1 MAELNYNER
10 SWGIDL
16 ISEITVYLVGKKTN
30 ISRASG
36 EYTIK
41 SNSTRLFPD
50 VLLHGHSGL
59 LMGWE
64 LKMPDTKITNNELI
78 ENARKKADLLN
89 LDSFLLWN
97 AVNAVLYVKRDSAF
111 EIIKTWDTSYG
122 GIIKDRISVEINKEL
137 WLKSL
142 HEILKDID
150 SFITNKAVIQKPLI
164 ESFSSSQIIDVILK
178 HNDIDSNSIRQ
189 ACIRN
194 ARLNAEV
201 NIWWQEAQ
209 LEYCNSDKFQIL
221 AKLAVVGWINKII
234 FAHILTPFRNEAM
247 AVYGLDYQ
255 TTLSQA
261 NSVFQNISNTC
272 DFYNI
277 FRPALASNYIS
288 DDTWSEILELNSL
301 LQNLEIVNI
310 GQDFLQDLLQNSIY
324 KANRKLAGQYA
335 TPTFL
340 ARLLASLT
348 IMDKTSSVYDPC
360 CGTGTII
367 RSAYDLKVNIG
378 ISPQEAIRTTL
389 ASDKSAFPLQM
400 ATLSITEPNNI
411 GELLQIFQ
419 KDIFDLNVN
428 DIIHLVNPNDGS
440 SIDFV
445 FPAVKNIISN
455 LPFVRSESIDILNPN
470 AYSINNF
477 LTETISRKFKLSNK
491 SDLSAFIVFKLWQLL
506 DTQGRLGIIMSNSW
520 LATDWGNS
528 FKHALIK
535 FYKIEHIV
543 ISVGGRWFD
552 NADIITRTLDI

>member
-1 MAELNYNER
+1 M
-10 SWGIDL
+10 
-16 ISEITVYLVGKKTN
+16 
-30 ISRASG
+30 
-36 EYTIK
+36 
-41 SNSTRLFPD
+41 
-50 VLLHGHSGL
+50 
-59 LMGWE
+59 
-64 LKMPDTKITNNELI
+64 
-78 ENARKKADLLN
+78 
-89 LDSFLLWN
+89 
-97 AVNAVLYVKRDSAF
+97 
-111 EIIKTWDTSYG
+111 
-122 GIIKDRISVEINKEL
+122 
-137 WLKSL
+137 
-142 HEILKDID
+142 
-150 SFITNKAVIQKPLI
+150 
-164 ESFSSSQIIDVILK
+164 
-178 HNDIDSNSIRQ
+178 
-189 ACIRN
+189 
-194 ARLNAEV
+194 
-201 NIWWQEAQ
+201 
-209 LEYCNSDKFQIL
+209 
-221 AKLAVVGWINKII
+221 
-234 FAHILTPFRNEAM
+234 
-247 AVYGLDYQ
+247 
-255 TTLSQA
+255 
-261 NSVFQNISNTC
+261 
-272 DFYNI
+272 
-277 FRPALASNYIS
+277 
-288 DDTWSEILELNSL
+288 
-301 LQNLEIVNI
+301 QNLEIVNI

-400 ATLSITEPNNI
+400 TTLSITEPNNI

-455 LPFVRSESIDILNPN
+455 LPFVRSKSINILNPN
-470 AYSINNF
+470 TCSINNF

-506 DTQGRLGIIMSNSW
+506 DMQGKLGIIMSNSW

-535 FYKIEHIV
+535 FYKIEHII
-543 ISVGGRWFD
+543 ISIGGRWFD
-552 NADIITRTLDI
+552 NADIIMTILILEKRDDVGGSISEDEKINFISITHDFKKDDNTDSIDNIVDAILTQQPIGGIKIQTYNTLEIYRNTIGWNAYFSDLSWLPIIENQLIFARQILDISRGERRGWNDMFYPKNHNIEHNFIRPALKSSRNINTLVVMPDAQAFCCDMSLVELRQRAFSWSY